1 MELLIF
7 VWSLVFIISV
17 CALIKASDWLVLGLQ
32 RVVRL
37 FGIREA
43 EFALP
48 AALIAVA
55 LPEMGAALAAVLGG
69 KPELAVAVVIGSSIA
84 NILLVTGLAA
94 FSAGPLLLKKEYTQV
109 DLPLFVSGVAVF
121 CLAAFDG
128 QVNVFEGLLMILM
141 FCVYV
146 AYSSRPRR
154 GVTAHDMITP
164 ELLGSASVARMIQI
178 LPTRLEKK
186 LEKVA
191 NANNRSAWQTGVWIF
206 IGAGLLFVTT
216 SYLTVESLSG
226 ISDWLRIPAAITAII
241 VLSIGTAMPEIFGG
255 AAVVRGRKSD
265 LTLGNLFA
273 ATTANLLLVCGIA
286 SLFMPLVFG
295 GAILTVGIP
304 FLVVASLLLT
314 IAAISGRIDAGQGL
328 LFLFVYFFFFV
339 KILELF

>member
-1 MELLIF
+1 
-7 VWSLVFIISV
+7 
-17 CALIKASDWLVLGLQ
+17 
-32 RVVRL
+32 
-37 FGIREA
+37 
-43 EFALP
+43 
-48 AALIAVA
+48 
-55 LPEMGAALAAVLGG
+55 
-69 KPELAVAVVIGSSIA
+69 
-84 NILLVTGLAA
+84 
-94 FSAGPLLLKKEYTQV
+94 
-109 DLPLFVSGVAVF
+109 
-121 CLAAFDG
+121 
-128 QVNVFEGLLMILM
+128 MILM

-295 GAILTVGIP
+295 GERVAEFGNVAGPVMDGGAMNAGGIGGGGDTE
-304 FLVVASLLLT
+304 A
-314 IAAISGRIDAGQGL
+314 GGQGL
-328 LFLFVYFFFFV
+328 NH
-339 KILELF
+339 LELLCAEG